1 MPDGVATAHAWET
14 ARGLL
19 IMEADEALLFFRALG
34 ALRSVRTVGD
44 LRVLDERLGLGLWES
59 LDDLW
64 SVVPTE
70 YDCERFD
77 QASDD
82 GEALHHW
89 RDHVAAERFAFE
101 FPAEDMPR
109 PYGEWLP
116 EDAVEV
122 IDNWMADDYL
132 VRQPYAAQARA
143 LLREHGVRLVDEPA
157 LADAFGDQS

>member
-1 MPDGVATAHAWET
+1 MPEGIPTAYVCET

-19 IMEADEALLFFRALG
+19 IVEADEALLFFRALR
-34 ALRSVRTVGD
+34 ALRSVNTVGD
-44 LRVLDERLGLGLWES
+44 LRDVDETLGLGLWES
-59 LDDLW
+59 WDDLW

-70 YDCERFD
+70 DDCERFD

-89 RDHVAAERFAFE
+89 RDHLATAHFAFE
-101 FPAEDMPR
+101 FPAEEMPR
-109 PYGEWLP
+109 HYDEWLP

-122 IDNWMADDYL
+122 MDNWMADGYL
-132 VRQPYAAQARA
+132 VKQPHAAEARA
-143 LLREHGVRLVDEPA
+143 LLREHGFRLVDEPA

>member
-1 MPDGVATAHAWET
+1 MPDGIPIAYVWET

-19 IMEADEALLFFRALG
+19 IVEADEALLFFRALR
-34 ALRSVRTVGD
+34 ALRSARTVGD
-44 LRVLDERLGLGLWES
+44 LRVLDETLGLGLWES
-59 LDDLW
+59 WNDLW

-70 YDCERFD
+70 DDYERFD

-89 RDHVAAERFAFE
+89 RDHLATAHFAFE

-109 PYGEWLP
+109 PCDEWLP

-122 IDNWMADDYL
+122 MDNWMAGDYL
-132 VRQPYAAQARA
+132 VKHPHAAHARA
-143 LLREHGVRLVDEPA
+143 LLREQGIRLVDEPA
-157 LADAFGDQS
+157 LADAFGDQP